1 MILHYEKSC
10 YKFWFRIYLN
20 VVLEMV
26 KFNLIIK
33 VKGF

>member
-1 MILHYEKSC
+1 MVLHYKKPC

-20 VVLEMV
+20 IELEMV